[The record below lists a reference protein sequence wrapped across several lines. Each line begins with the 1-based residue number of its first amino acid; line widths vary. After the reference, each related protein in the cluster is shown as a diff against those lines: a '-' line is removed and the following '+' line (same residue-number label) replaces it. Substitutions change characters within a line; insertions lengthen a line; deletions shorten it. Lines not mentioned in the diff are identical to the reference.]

1 MWNPPGKVSEDCLY
15 LNVWVPY
22 RTRRSPVMVWIYGG
36 GFYSGTTTLN
46 LYDGKI
52 LADHNNIIVVSIG
65 YRVGAFGF
73 LSLDHPTAPG
83 NAGMFDQVTKYL
95 HYLLPPKRD
104 ENIMDKKS
112 ELVLMRRA
120 TASVYFRTQVVLVYL
135 HYVSAKIHSKC
146 ASQPKIAKNH
156 LKPIFLGFKVVE
168 GHRCCYPRKAR
179 QQCLL

>member
-1 MWNPPGKVSEDCLY
+1 MGRRAVQGSNMWNPPGKVSEDCLY

-73 LSLDHPTAPG
+73 LSLDDPTAPG
-83 NAGMFDQVTKYL
+83 NAGMFDQVITDQMPNSLQNSYI
-95 HYLLPPKRD
+95 R
-104 ENIMDKKS
+104 
-112 ELVLMRRA
+112 
-120 TASVYFRTQVVLVYL
+120 FRIK
-135 HYVSAKIHSKC
+135 HW
-146 ASQPKIAKNH
+146 KNW
-156 LKPIFLGFKVVE
+156 L
-168 GHRCCYPRKAR
+168 RS
-179 QQCLL
+179 